1 MKPFSLKGSL
11 ALCVLSGLLVVLS
24 FPNFLNKSLTPWG
37 APLVWIALVPFFLAL
52 QQADLKRGALLGW
65 VFGLV
70 QFGGILYWIAFLRE
84 AQYLSVPAWAA
95 LVFGLS
101 LFFLVFGLLLSW
113 IRSRARGKLGFEL
126 GAPVLW
132 VGLETIRANWFFGGF
147 PWDQIGYACAPYPS
161 FLFWTSFLGV
171 EGLTFLIVGASS
183 LGARGL
189 YLLWWEGASE
199 GSRALVL
206 KYFVIPAG
214 LIALLGVVGGL
225 EVHRTPL
232 TAVGNVAIVQPN
244 IDQSVKWNRAY
255 AQDTYGRLARG
266 TEAAAREK
274 PDLIL
279 WPETAAPSFLLW
291 TPGDLAIVSGI
302 VREAKTPILVGC
314 LDLLKTQKLSQA
326 DYNAAVFFGENGKP
340 LGAYRKRH
348 LVPFGEYVPFQKYL
362 FFLGP
367 VVSDLGSFQSG
378 PAYSH
383 FETDRFSFSPVICYE
398 AIFPEDIRR
407 AVLATDADVLVNI
420 SNDAWYGRTACAY
433 QHAMMAVV
441 RAAEERK
448 PLFRCANTG
457 ISLATDPLG
466 RLLGQTPL
474 YQETLLTE
482 PVLTAA
488 GPTFYFRWGHWFAF
502 FCLFLSGFLLIT
514 LVALP
519 RKKEAAHA

>member
-1 MKPFSLKGSL
+1 M
-11 ALCVLSGLLVVLS
+11 
-24 FPNFLNKSLTPWG
+24 
-37 APLVWIALVPFFLAL
+37 
-52 QQADLKRGALLGW
+52 GW

-70 QFGGILYWIAFLRE
+70 QFGGILYWIALLRE
-84 AQYLSVPAWAA
+84 AQYLSFPAWAA

-101 LFFLVFGLLLSW
+101 LFFLVFGFLFSW
-113 IRSRARGKLGFEL
+113 ARARLRSSWLFEL
-126 GAPVLW
+126 GVPVLW

-171 EGLTFLIVGASS
+171 EGLTFLIVGAGS

-189 YLLWWEGASE
+189 YLLWWEGASV
-199 GSRALVL
+199 GSRAVVL
-206 KYFVIPAG
+206 KYFVFPAV
-214 LIALLGVVGGL
+214 LTALLGMVGGF
-225 EVHRTPL
+225 EVHRAAL
-232 TAVGNVAIVQPN
+232 TAAGNVAIVQPN
-244 IDQSVKWNRAY
+244 IDQSVKWNRTY
-255 AQDTYGRLARG
+255 AEDTYRRLARG
-266 TEAAAREK
+266 TDAAAREK

-291 TPGDLAIVSGI
+291 TPGDLATVSGI
-302 VREAKTPILVGC
+302 VRQAKTPILVGC
-314 LDLLKTQKLSQA
+314 LDLLRTGKAGEA
-326 DYNAAVFFGENGKP
+326 DYNAAVYFGAAGKP
-340 LGAYRKRH
+340 LGIYRKRH

-367 VVSDLGSFQSG
+367 VVSDLGSFQPG

-383 FETDRFSFSPVICYE
+383 FETERFSFTPVICYE
-398 AIFPEDIRR
+398 AIFPGDIRR
-407 AVLATDADVLVNI
+407 AALDTGADVLVNI

-474 YQETLLTE
+474 YQEALLTE

-488 GPTFYFRWGHWFAF
+488 GPTFYFKWGHWFAF
-502 FCLFLSGFLLIT
+502 FCLFLSGILLMVLSI
-514 LVALP
+514 LP
-519 RKKEAAHA
+519 RKKEEPHA